1 VRQRAL
7 LSYFESDIQ
16 QRNALGA
23 VARRSWLAPSEN
35 LNLYDISRRAF
46 DPALS
51 AEEEFHVIYETLV
64 GRWQVFRPRSSRDCW
79 SSRRVFNKITGEF
92 SEFSWR
98 GSVSLLT
105 PQDDWAHSRLRSPL
119 AGMRGIKRKNGY
131 PHMTVSKFLHFYNPG
146 LFPIYDTAVIWNK
159 VFKHFRN
166 DFRDYCVRKEIPY
179 NQAINDDTEAFLL
192 QYMGWAS
199 FLLSARHRNFM
210 QVFVDWLDQQEG
222 AALSSRG
229 FDPHTLYA
237 TAFEFT
243 AIGATEAS

>member
-1 VRQRAL
+1 VLVPSRRHDRYWKLRIIVTQENLVRQRAL

-105 PQDDWAHSRLRSPL
+105 PQGPL
-119 AGMRGIKRKNGY
+119 
-131 PHMTVSKFLHFYNPG
+131 PT
-146 LFPIYDTAVIWNK
+146 PISTCGDA
-159 VFKHFRN
+159 RN
-166 DFRDYCVRKEIPY
+166 
-179 NQAINDDTEAFLL
+179 
-192 QYMGWAS
+192 
-199 FLLSARHRNFM
+199 
-210 QVFVDWLDQQEG
+210 
-222 AALSSRG
+222 
-229 FDPHTLYA
+229 
-237 TAFEFT
+237 
-243 AIGATEAS
+243 